1 MSDKSF
7 HITFGSMK
15 DLMNEARNAL
25 KTRKGSPHP
34 SAMFSDVNEFMSFM
48 FPGKFLILMMIKSKK
63 PSSMYELAVMV
74 SRSQSGVLRECKE
87 LEASGFI
94 TLKQEGARNSLK
106 PELSFDYDRL
116 AVHLD
121 VGDSFFVLPTY
132 ADAA

>member
-1 MSDKSF
+1 
-7 HITFGSMK
+7 
-15 DLMNEARNAL
+15 
-25 KTRKGSPHP
+25 
-34 SAMFSDVNEFMSFM
+34 
-48 FPGKFLILMMIKSKK
+48 
-63 PSSMYELAVMV
+63 MYELAVMV
-74 SRSQSGVLRECKE
+74 SRSQSGVLRECIE

-132 ADAA
+132 ADVA